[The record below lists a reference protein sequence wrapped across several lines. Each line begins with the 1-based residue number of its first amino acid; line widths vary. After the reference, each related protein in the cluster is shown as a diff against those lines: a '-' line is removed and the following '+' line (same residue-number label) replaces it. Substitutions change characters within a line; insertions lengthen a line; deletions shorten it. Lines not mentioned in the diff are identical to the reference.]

1 MGGKKELLAVTRAIE
16 DFRRMRNAVLASAAY
31 HQKEW
36 LAQRQLLADEGGTE
50 SFLQSV
56 DRSWAFQHKKALLL
70 EAKMV
75 EYMDEHL
82 PLVEEAL
89 TVYAKLPKREAI
101 VQRPTAGGP
110 IRHGDLEPEIVVI
123 ESANERH
130 FRELAEVK
138 AELVV
143 REREFARQRR

>member
-1 MGGKKELLAVTRAIE
+1 MSGKKELLALTRDIE

-36 LAQRQLLADEGGTE
+36 LAQRQRLANEGVTE

-75 EYMDEHL
+75 RYMDEHL

-89 TVYAKLPKREAI
+89 SVYAKLPKHEAI

-110 IRHGDLEPEIVVI
+110 VRHGDIEPEVVVI
-123 ESANERH
+123 ESATDRH
-130 FRELAEVK
+130 YRELAEVK
-138 AELVV
+138 AELIV